1 MRRGLPSPGRGADHA
16 AEIAACEGGI
26 LIRENIGFHIAER
39 RLRLVLD
46 AVIEGLDDVFLEM
59 RSTRMCMH
67 HRLALRVAVLGIL
80 NPSTSISTPAVTRAT
95 TGCMCCGMPGVVCK
109 AIAVQTVSISCCAM
123 PWLRRKSRA
132 TFAPSTSKRSS
143 ALLC

>member
-16 AEIAACEGGI
+16 AEIAAPEGRI

-39 RLRLVLD
+39 RLRLMLD
-46 AVIEGLDDVFLEM
+46 AVIEGLDDVFFEM
-59 RSTRMCMH
+59 RCPRMCMH
-67 HRLALRVAVLGIL
+67 PRLALRIAVLGTAKPEHIH
-80 NPSTSISTPAVTRAT
+80 SVTRAT
-95 TGCMCCGMPGVVCK
+95 TGCTCCGMRGVVCK
-109 AIAVQTVSISCCAM
+109 AIASQTVSISCCAM

-132 TFAPSTSKRSS
+132 TFAPPTSNRSS